1 MAQEQKKKKKT
12 TMKEPRNR
20 LTDPHMTE
28 HKGGITE
35 QGWSFQERPLLT
47 M

>member
-1 MAQEQKKKKKT
+1 MPQEQKKKTKT
-12 TMKEPRNR
+12 TMKEPRNG
-20 LTDPHMTE
+20 LTDSHMIE

-47 M
+47 L